1 MPKKVPFLQRQT
13 FLVRYEASFF
23 QYGRHFQPF
32 ERTCSVCRGYVCDDH
47 PAGAH
52 ISIHNNPQSH
62 NPARVR
68 FFFLFKQGGVSKS
81 TAESVCRSLF
91 DIFGGHLQKIIGPYD
106 DKYVVFVQ
114 KDAAV
119 VV

>member
-1 MPKKVPFLQRQT
+1 MVGISNLLRERAPYVEGMYVMTIRPVPIYLST
-13 FLVRYEASFF
+13 
-23 QYGRHFQPF
+23 
-32 ERTCSVCRGYVCDDH
+32 T
-47 PAGAH
+47 
-52 ISIHNNPQSH
+52 IHNHTTP
-62 NPARVR
+62 PASV